1 MVEEI
6 APEGESCPQ
15 TNALI
20 TSDLITGA
28 ESWANTQAVDAKT
41 ARTNMHAR
49 FIVFRS
55 SHQGHREIGVPQRDS
70 PAHTAG
76 CQLSKVTG
84 YSAAWAFSWDVPADD
99 FVARLVLERA
109 EQPIINDTC
118 FPTLLMPLS
127 PSVLIRGVTRRRVLY
142 EAK

>member
-6 APEGESCPQ
+6 APEGESSPH

-28 ESWANTQAVDAKT
+28 PSWANTQAVNAKT

-49 FIVFRS
+49 FIVFQS
-55 SHQGHREIGVPQRDS
+55 SHQGRREIRVSQRDLA
-70 PAHTAG
+70 AHTAR
-76 CQLSKVTG
+76 CQLSEVTG
-84 YSAAWAFSWDVPADD
+84 HSAACALSWDVPADD
-99 FVARLVLERA
+99 CVARLVLERA
-109 EQPIINDTC
+109 QPVINDTC
-118 FPTLLMPLS
+118 FPMLLMPLS

-142 EAK
+142 EMK